1 MSTVSVGRACA
12 IVVLAGLAACSSP
25 SSSGTQSS
33 AADGKI
39 PVITTISTF
48 NSMVEAVGGDRVDVH
63 SLVPVGASP
72 EDYQP
77 TPQDVATLA
86 GAKLLVENGAGL
98 ETWLARTIA
107 NTGAKNL
114 RIVVGSAGLPVK
126 NGNPHVWMDPQNA
139 KHYVDQIGDA
149 LSAIDP
155 ANAAEYR
162 TNARVYDAKLDALTK
177 AIAAKIAT
185 LPASQR
191 YMIVFHNA
199 WQYYNDRF
207 GITTLGFIEA
217 NPGQDPNPSQIA
229 HLIDQARAHHVH
241 AIFSEPE
248 YSPKLA
254 QQIAGNA
261 DIKIVDNLYDDSI
274 GTDPRVGDYISMLTY
289 DTDVIVRSLR

>member
-1 MSTVSVGRACA
+1 MSRLQVAFT
-12 IVVLAGLAACSSP
+12 LALVAFAACSAKP
-25 SSSGTQSS
+25 SAPIDTR
-33 AADGKI
+33 I
-39 PVITTISTF
+39 PIITTISTF
-48 NSMVEAVGGDRVDVH
+48 NSLAEGVGGNLVTVK

-72 EDYQP
+72 EEYQP

-86 GAKLLVENGAGL
+86 QARLLVENGAGL

-107 NTGAKNL
+107 NTQSKDL
-114 RIVVGSAGLPVK
+114 KIVVGSDGLTVK
-126 NGNPHVWMDPQNA
+126 NDNPHLWMDPQNA
-139 KHYVDQIGDA
+139 KHYVLGVRDA
-149 LSAIDP
+149 LVALDP
-155 ANAAEYR
+155 KNAAVYRANARAY
-162 TNARVYDAKLDALTK
+162 NARLDLLTK
-177 AIAAKIAT
+177 RIAAKVAT
-185 LPASQR
+185 IPPAQR

-217 NPGQDPNPSQIA
+217 NPGQEPNPAQIA

-274 GTDPRVGDYISMLTY
+274 GTDPRVRDYISMLTY
-289 DTDVIVRSLR
+289 DTDVIVRALR

>member
-1 MSTVSVGRACA
+1 MPLMRSLALCA
-12 IVVLAGLAACSSP
+12 LVALAACSTP
-25 SSSGTQSS
+25 TAQPND
-33 AADGKI
+33 ARI

-48 NSMVEAVGGDRVDVH
+48 NSMVEAVGGDHVTVR

-86 GAKLLVENGAGL
+86 SAKLLVENGAGL
-98 ETWLARTIA
+98 ETWLAHTIA
-107 NTGAKNL
+107 NTGSKDL
-114 RIVVGSAGLPVK
+114 RIVVGSDGLMVK
-126 NGNPHVWMDPQNA
+126 NGNPHLWMDPQNA
-139 KHYVDQIGDA
+139 KHYVYAIRDA
-149 LSAIDP
+149 LIAIDP
-155 ANAAEYR
+155 VNRHDYQVNAAHY
-162 TNARVYDAKLDALTK
+162 AGQLDALT
-177 AIAAKIAT
+177 ASIARRIQT
-185 LPASQR
+185 LPPEQR

-217 NPGQDPNPSQIA
+217 NPGQDPNPAQVA
-229 HLIDQARAHHVH
+229 HLIDLARAHHVH

-261 DIKIVDNLYDDSI
+261 GIKIVDNLYDDSI
-274 GTDPRVGDYISMLTY
+274 GTDPRVGDYISMLNY
-289 DTDVIVRSLR
+289 DTGVIVRSLR

>member
-1 MSTVSVGRACA
+1 MSRLQIAL
-12 IVVLAGLAACSSP
+12 ILALVAAAGCSAKP
-25 SSSGTQSS
+25 
-33 AADGKI
+33 AAPPDTRI

-48 NSMVEAVGGDRVDVH
+48 NSLVEGVGGKLVSVK

-72 EDYQP
+72 EEYQP

-86 GAKLLVENGAGL
+86 QARLLVENGAGL

-107 NTGAKNL
+107 NTQSKDL
-114 RIVVGSAGLPVK
+114 RVVVASDGLQVK
-126 NGNPHVWMDPQNA
+126 YDNPHLWMDPQYA
-139 KHYVDQIGDA
+139 KHYVLAIRDA
-149 LSAIDP
+149 LISLDPQHAAI
-155 ANAAEYR
+155 YR
-162 TNARVYDAKLDALTK
+162 SNARAYSARLDTLTK
-177 AIAAKIAT
+177 RIAAKIAT
-185 LPASQR
+185 IPPSQR

-217 NPGQDPNPSQIA
+217 NPGQEPNPAQIA

-261 DIKIVDNLYDDSI
+261 DIKIVDNLYDDSL
-274 GTDPRVGDYISMLTY
+274 GTDPRVRDYISMLTY